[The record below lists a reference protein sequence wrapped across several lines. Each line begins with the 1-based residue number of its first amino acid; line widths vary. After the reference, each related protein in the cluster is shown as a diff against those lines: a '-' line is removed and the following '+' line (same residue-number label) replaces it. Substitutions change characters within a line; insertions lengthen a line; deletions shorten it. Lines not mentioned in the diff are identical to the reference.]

1 MNTEGRKKA
10 KNDFGKDFFKVLN
23 NSVFGK
29 TMENV
34 RKQRNIKLVTTEKRR
49 NYLLSE
55 PNYDITKFFAKNILA
70 LEVKKTRILKNKSV
84 YLGLSILDL
93 SKIVMHE
100 F

>member
-29 TMENV
+29 TMEKV
-34 RKQRNIKLVTTEKRR
+34 RKQRDIKLVTEKRR

-55 PNYDITKFFAKNILA
+55 RNYDITKFFTKNLLA